1 MKSPETKNQALRA
14 VVKENYMPPVLK
26 DWGTLRDVTLTAG
39 FSGSADGGKILFT
52 RTRL

>member
-26 DWGTLRDVTLTAG
+26 DWGHLGTLP
-39 FSGSADGGKILFT
+39 
-52 RTRL
+52 

>member
-1 MKSPETKNQALRA
+1 MKSPKTKIQAPRPA
-14 VVKENYMPPVLK
+14 VKKNYMPPVLR